1 MRRLSIF
8 IPTTLAAIVL
18 VFAGTPLALA
28 TQIVYRTP
36 QQMGQQSSLVVQGE
50 VTGVRSYWNE
60 KRTKIFTETL
70 VQVDQAYKGTN
81 PGTVRVVQLGGTVG
95 NVRVTVAGALQW
107 KRGEEVL
114 LFLEQ
119 ATDEAYQV
127 SGFSQGKF
135 NIERDPVTGEA
146 FVRRQALE
154 GVEILLAPQA
164 DQQVSPSRSFNVP
177 LKRFIDDALN
187 LR

>member
-8 IPTTLAAIVL
+8 IPTTLVAFAL
-18 VFAGTPLALA
+18 VFAATPFALA

-36 QQMGQQSSLVVQGE
+36 QQMGKASSLVVQGE
-50 VTGVRSYWNE
+50 VTSVRSYWNE

-70 VQVDQAYKGTN
+70 VQVDQAYKGLN
-81 PGTVRVVQLGGTVG
+81 PGTVSVVQLGGTVG
-95 NVRVTVAGALQW
+95 NVQVTVAGALQW
-107 KRGEEVL
+107 KPGEEVL
-114 LFLEQ
+114 LFLEP
-119 ATDEAYQV
+119 ATAEAYQV

-135 NIERDPVTGEA
+135 NIERDPMTGEA
-146 FVRRQALE
+146 FVRRPALE

-164 DQQVSPSRSFNVP
+164 DQQAPASRALSVP